1 MIQPAPQANHR
12 DEFIRRLIDCGVFP
26 LKASGID
33 ILQMNITRQCNL
45 TCKHCHVQAGPQ
57 RKEAMRR
64 ETMAEC
70 IKVAGRSEITTIDI
84 TGGAPEMHPDLE
96 WLIGELAALN
106 KRLIVRSNLV
116 VMLEPSYRHYMDI
129 FAANKVELVGSLPD
143 YNAQKADRQR
153 GAGTFELV
161 IEAIRELNQRSFGV
175 PGSGLALHLVH
186 NPVGAYLPGPQ
197 HALEAEYRRVLR
209 DKHELEFNTLFC
221 LVNSPIGR
229 YRDYLKRTENLSDYM
244 HTLQCAFNPQTLD
257 SIMCRTTISVG
268 CDGRLYD
275 CDFNQMLNLPV
286 NSGAPN
292 HIETFDFARL
302 AEREIVVR
310 SHCFSCTAGAGSS
323 CQGALTK

>member
-1 MIQPAPQANHR
+1 MQQAPQTNSP
-12 DEFIRRLIDCGVFP
+12 DEFNKHLIDCGVFP
-26 LKASGID
+26 LRASGID

-57 RKEAMRR
+57 RKEAMNRD
-64 ETMAEC
+64 TMMEC

-96 WLIGELAALN
+96 WLVGELSALK

-116 VMLEPSYRHYMDI
+116 VMLEPAYRHYMDV
-129 FAANKVELVGSLPD
+129 FAANHVELVGSLPD

-153 GAGTFELV
+153 GAGTFEL
-161 IEAIRELNQRSFGV
+161 AIQAVKALNQRSFGV
-175 PGSGLALHLVH
+175 PDSDLALHLVH

-197 HALEAEYRRVLR
+197 GALEAEYRRVLR
-209 DKHELEFNTLFC
+209 DVHGLEFNTLFC

-229 YRDYLKRTENLSDYM
+229 YRDYLKRSENLSDYM
-244 HTLQCAFNPQTLD
+244 RTLQCAFNPQTLN
-257 SIMCRTTISVG
+257 SIMCRTTLSVG
-268 CDGRLYD
+268 WDGRLYD

-286 NSGAPN
+286 NSGAPD
-292 HIETFDFARL
+292 HIKHFDFARL

-323 CQGALTK
+323 CQGALAP